1 MKLCYI
7 ILTLALLGVV
17 TTVLIVGK
25 KSRENIGRTDRIL
38 KFSIQVGNF
47 IDNICKKSRENIGR
61 TERIL
66 KFSIQVGNFIDNIC
80 KKSYQNIGRTERIL
94 KFYIQVGM
102 LSIIFVQKAA
112 GISDKLRE
120 F

>member
-25 KSRENIGRTDRIL
+25 KSRENIGRTD
-38 KFSIQVGNF
+38 
-47 IDNICKKSRENIGR
+47 
-61 TERIL
+61 RIL

>member
-17 TTVLIVGK
+17 TTVLIVG
-25 KSRENIGRTDRIL
+25 
-38 KFSIQVGNF
+38 
-47 IDNICKKSRENIGR
+47 KKSRENIGR